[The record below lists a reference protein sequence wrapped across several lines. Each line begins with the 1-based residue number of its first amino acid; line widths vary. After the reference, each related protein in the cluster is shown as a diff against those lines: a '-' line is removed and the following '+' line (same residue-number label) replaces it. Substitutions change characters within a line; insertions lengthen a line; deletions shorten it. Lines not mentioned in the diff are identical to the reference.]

1 MQFFYVLV
9 EGVKWKIASKLVTN
23 SEKHYK
29 RFNYL
34 FNLWSNDGLFK
45 DIYKNKLNN
54 YINNNIIENLII
66 DSTDIINGNCN
77 RSELGKSLKLSK
89 QAIKASFIVDS
100 NKIPLA
106 YSLCN
111 PTIYDSKA
119 GYKLVL
125 SDDINK
131 SDNKIYL
138 AGDKG
143 YNMNKEDRANIKK
156 SKNIILVTPK
166 KIYKK
171 KIYKTKNYKR
181 NVKIVRHT
189 KEMKEILNKRIYVEH
204 FNSTIHRSYKRLD
217 KINDKSLKIFESFM
231 NLALAVI
238 INQKL

>member
-9 EGVKWKIASKLVTN
+9 EGVKWKIASKLVT
-23 SEKHYK
+23 SCESHYK

-34 FNLWSNDGLFK
+34 FNLWTNDGVFK
-45 DIYKNKLNN
+45 DLYNNKVNN
-54 YINNNIIENLII
+54 YTNNNTVDNLII

-77 RSELGKSLKLSK
+77 KSDLGKSLKLSK
-89 QAIKASFIVDS
+89 QAKASFIIDS

-119 GYKLVL
+119 CYKLIL
-125 SDDINK
+125 SDDVNK
-131 SDNKIYL
+131 FKNKIYL

-143 YNMNKEDRANIKK
+143 YNMNKEDRDSIKR

-171 KIYKTKNYKR
+171 KIYKTKNCKR
-181 NVKIVRHT
+181 KVKKIRHT
-189 KEMKEILNKRIYVEH
+189 KELKEILNKRIYVEH

-217 KINDKSLKIFESFM
+217 KINDKSLKIFKSFM
-231 NLALAVI
+231 DLALAII